1 MRDCMISVAMATYNG
16 EKHIKEQ
23 ISSILTNL
31 EPQDELVISDD
42 GSTDRTLEIIES
54 FHDSRIIVV
63 EGPMLGIKKNFEN
76 AIMNTGGRY
85 IFLSDQD
92 DIWEPDKVQ
101 KVVETFEKT
110 KAPVVVH
117 DCQIVS
123 EDGNILE
130 ESFYDFRKSGPGAV
144 KNFVKNTYIGCC
156 MAFDA
161 ALKDAIV
168 PIPLDIEMHDQ
179 WIGIIGDL
187 LGKNVFISDKLIKY
201 VRHENTASDIFNH
214 HSIGLMLVNRIN
226 LFKRL
231 TRREK

>member
-1 MRDCMISVAMATYNG
+1 MRDCMVSVAMATYNG
-16 EKHIKEQ
+16 EKYIEEQ
-23 ISSILTNL
+23 IRSILVNL

-42 GSTDRTLEIIES
+42 DSTDRTLEIIES
-54 FHDSRIIVV
+54 FHDERIKVV

-76 AIMNTGGRY
+76 AIRNTGGRY

-92 DIWEPDKVQ
+92 DVWAPDKVQ
-101 KVVETFEKT
+101 KVVDTFKKT

-117 DCQIVS
+117 NCSIVS
-123 EDGNILE
+123 EERVVLE
-130 ESFYDFRKSGPGAV
+130 ESFFGFRNSGPGV
-144 KNFVKNTYIGCC
+144 IKNFWKNTYIGCC

-161 ALKDAIV
+161 ALKDSFL

-187 LGKNVFISDKLIKY
+187 VGKNAFIEDKLIEY
-201 VRHENTASDIFNH
+201 VRHEENASDIFNH
-214 HSIGLMLVNRIN
+214 HELSLMIINRIN

-231 TRREK
+231 TKRGK